1 MKRPNI
7 QPDVVK
13 TLSPSSVS
21 SVRTINP
28 LYCPIMKA
36 GRASPATLPS
46 RANKMRKPED
56 RG

>member
-13 TLSPSSVS
+13 TLSPSNVS